1 MAAAWEKQNEQQQTL
16 AGYRPFSLSP
26 TQEGGALTNL
36 TPQQVWDATK
46 NELQLQMTK
55 ATFNSWLADAQL
67 VSPQT
72 GELNGRMVIGVR
84 NEYAQQWLQAR
95 LDDTIKRTMQSIL
108 GRPLDI
114 QYVVAT
120 PGWSAATIGEPPEMP
135 PAEGYRRPTEP
146 GSGEYG
152 GNLSPQAH
160 TELLE
165 RIKAR
170 EETDG
175 HTTAVFPGF
184 EPLNSNWTQVPD
196 MFFTFVVPNAHAI
209 VTKLVGTVIHQTL
222 GHFEDKKRNHRR
234 DEWPANHAVVQRKAG
249 IASKTSLQTALWD
262 ARAEGY
268 IILRPLEDE
277 EEKRSLS
284 KKVGYTC
291 HYTLRIRYP
300 DDAID
305 TPHEPRPGYGNKQK

>member
-1 MAAAWEKQNEQQQTL
+1 M
-16 AGYRPFSLSP
+16 
-26 TQEGGALTNL
+26 TNL
-36 TPQQVWDATK
+36 TPQQVWDSTK
-46 NELQLQMTK
+46 GELQLQMTK
-55 ATFNSWLADAQL
+55 ATFNSWLRDAEL
-67 VSPQT
+67 VSPRT
-72 GELNGRMVIGVR
+72 GELNGHMVIGVR

-95 LDDTIKRTMQSIL
+95 LDDTIKRTILSIL

-114 QYVVAT
+114 QYVVAAPGGGYSTT
-120 PGWSAATIGEPPEMP
+120 PEPPEMP
-135 PAEGYRRPTEP
+135 PAEGYKRPVVP
-146 GSGEYG
+146 GTGEYG
-152 GNLSPQAH
+152 GNLSAQ
-160 TELLE
+160 EREDLLE

-170 EETDG
+170 EETGG
-175 HTTAVFPGF
+175 HTTVVFPGF

-234 DEWPANHAVVQRKAG
+234 DEWPTNHAVVQRKAG

-268 IILRPLEDE
+268 IIQRPLEDG
-277 EEKRSLS
+277 EEKRLLS
-284 KKVGYTC
+284 KKMGYTC

-300 DDAID
+300 DDAVD
-305 TPHEPRPGYGNKQK
+305 TPDETRPGYGNKQK